1 MNFTTNFKSISLAG
15 VVLAGTVSAIAVLT
29 VLPASAA
36 SFNFFQGGY
45 SEGATVT
52 GMFTGEDLDNDG
64 LIDSFSGEVTDYM
77 MSFSG
82 NSLVPAF
89 SHGLPDFYGLV
100 YVLGSDIG
108 NFFFFDGIAS
118 NDSATFYGASGGTE
132 LYPVDPSLQF
142 PGGKVGTFAGALD
155 TTTEFVT
162 VNTVPEPS
170 TVLGLGLL
178 GLGALVK
185 RQLTPKPDSDK
196 A

>member
-15 VVLAGTVSAIAVLT
+15 VVFAGTVSAIAVLT

-45 SEGATVT
+45 SEGATIT
-52 GMFTGEDLDNDG
+52 GMFTGEDLNNDG
-64 LIDSFSGEVTDYM
+64 FIHSLDGEVTDYM

-89 SHGLPDFYGLV
+89 SHGLPDFFGLV

-108 NFFFFDGIAS
+108 NFFDSDGIAS
-118 NDSATFYGASGGTE
+118 SNGTTFYGASGGTE
-132 LYPVDPSLQF
+132 PYPVDLSPQF

-155 TTTEFVT
+155 TTNEFVT

-178 GLGALVK
+178 GLGALVLK
-185 RQLTPKPDSDK
+185 AKARQR
-196 A
+196 

>member
-1 MNFTTNFKSISLAG
+1 MNTRTTFKSLSGVG
-15 VVLAGTVSAIAVLT
+15 VVFAGTVSAIASLT

-64 LIDSFSGEVTDYM
+64 FINSFNGEVTDYM

-89 SHGLPDFYGLV
+89 SHGLPDFFGLI

-108 NFFFFDGIAS
+108 NFFEVDGIAS
-118 NDSATFYGASGGTE
+118 SDGATFYGASGGTI
-132 LYPVDPSLQF
+132 LYPVNPSPQI

-155 TTTEFVT
+155 TTNEFVT

>member
-45 SEGATVT
+45 SEGATIT
-52 GMFTGEDLDNDG
+52 GMFTGEDLNNDG
-64 LIDSFSGEVTDYM
+64 FIHSLDGEVTDYM

-89 SHGLPDFYGLV
+89 SHGLPDFFGLV

-108 NFFFFDGIAS
+108 NFFDSDGIAS
-118 NDSATFYGASGGTE
+118 SNGTTFYGASGGTK

>member
-1 MNFTTNFKSISLAG
+1 LIQSSRSSVLKIKAG

-45 SEGATVT
+45 SEGATIT
-52 GMFTGEDLDNDG
+52 GMFTGEDLNNDG
-64 LIDSFSGEVTDYM
+64 LINSFSGEVTDYM

-118 NDSATFYGASGGTE
+118 NDSATFYGASGGTTV
-132 LYPVDPSLQF
+132 YSGPQF
-142 PGGKVGTFAGALD
+142 PGANVGTFAGALD

-185 RQLTPKPDSDK
+185 RQLTPKQDSDK

>member
-1 MNFTTNFKSISLAG
+1 
-15 VVLAGTVSAIAVLT
+15 
-29 VLPASAA
+29 
-36 SFNFFQGGY
+36 
-45 SEGATVT
+45 
-52 GMFTGEDLDNDG
+52 
-64 LIDSFSGEVTDYM
+64 

-89 SHGLPDFYGLV
+89 SHGLPDFFGLV

-108 NFFFFDGIAS
+108 NFFDSDGIAS
-118 NDSATFYGASGGTE
+118 SNGTTFYGASGGTE

>member
-1 MNFTTNFKSISLAG
+1 MNSTTTFKYLSLSGA
-15 VVLAGTVSAIAVLT
+15 VFAGTVSAIAGLT

-64 LIDSFSGEVTDYM
+64 VINSFTGEVTDYM

-89 SHGLPDFYGLV
+89 SHGLPNFFGLI
-100 YVLGSDIG
+100 YKLGSDIG
-108 NFFFFDGIAS
+108 NFFDSDGIAS
-118 NDSATFYGASGGTE
+118 KDVATFYGASGGTIV
-132 LYPVDPSLQF
+132 YPVYPSPQI

-155 TTTEFVT
+155 TTNEFVT

-185 RQLTPKPDSDK
+185 RQLKPKPDSDK

>member
-1 MNFTTNFKSISLAG
+1 
-15 VVLAGTVSAIAVLT
+15 VVRNRRPFYG
-29 VLPASAA
+29 
-36 SFNFFQGGY
+36 
-45 SEGATVT
+45 
-52 GMFTGEDLDNDG
+52 GEDVN
-64 LIDSFSGEVTDYM
+64 DSFSGEVTDYM

-118 NDSATFYGASGGTE
+118 NDSATFYGASGGTTV
-132 LYPVDPSLQF
+132 YSGPQF
-142 PGGKVGTFAGALD
+142 PGANVGTFAGALD

>member
-64 LIDSFSGEVTDYM
+64 LIHSLDGEVTDYM

-89 SHGLPDFYGLV
+89 SHGLPDFFGLV

-108 NFFFFDGIAS
+108 NFFDSDGIAS
-118 NDSATFYGASGGTE
+118 SNGTTFYGASGGTE

-142 PGGKVGTFAGALD
+142 PGGKVGTFADALD

>member
-45 SEGATVT
+45 SEGATIT
-52 GMFTGEDLDNDG
+52 GMFTGEDLNNDG
-64 LIDSFSGEVTDYM
+64 FIHSLDGEVTDYM

-89 SHGLPDFYGLV
+89 SHGLPDFFGLV

-108 NFFFFDGIAS
+108 NFFDSDGIAS
-118 NDSATFYGASGGTE
+118 NDSATFYGASGGTTV
-132 LYPVDPSLQF
+132 YSGPQF
-142 PGGKVGTFAGALD
+142 PGANVGTFAGALD

-185 RQLTPKPDSDK
+185 RQLTPKQDSDK

>member
-45 SEGATVT
+45 SEGATIT
-52 GMFTGEDLDNDG
+52 GMFTGEDLNNDG
-64 LIDSFSGEVTDYM
+64 FIHSLDGEVTDYM

-89 SHGLPDFYGLV
+89 SHGLPDFFGLV

-108 NFFFFDGIAS
+108 NFFDFDGIAS
-118 NDSATFYGASGGTE
+118 NDVATFYGASGGTN
-132 LYPVDPSLQF
+132 LYPGSPIS
-142 PGGKVGTFAGALD
+142 GGNVGTFAGALD
-155 TTTEFVT
+155 TTNEFVT

>member
-64 LIDSFSGEVTDYM
+64 LIASFSGEVTDYM

-108 NFFFFDGIAS
+108 NFFDSDGIAS
-118 NDSATFYGASGGTE
+118 SNGTTFYGASGGTIV
-132 LYPVDPSLQF
+132 YSGPQF